1 MAYVKVKALDAFNH
15 GRLNAVGGKT
25 YTMNQGDADDLKK
38 AGLVEI
44 EGDAAEDD
52 VDDLVGGA
60 KMEPIT
66 SNKMEAKP
74 ANKADKK

>member
-1 MAYVKVKALDAFNH
+1 MAYVKVKALDTFSH

-44 EGDAAEDD
+44 EGEAADD
-52 VDDLVGGA
+52 ELDDLVGGKA
-60 KMEPIT
+60 EPVT
-66 SNKMEAKP
+66 TNKMEAKP
-74 ANKADKK
+74 ANKAEKK